1 MTEDAAALADAED
14 RHAAVFHLLA
24 DHAYRW
30 LRYGQPPATPTDLA
44 VIRGQL
50 EAINQKLEK
59 IMSEDAAI
67 QSVTADI
74 LADEQAITTAL
85 GTIQAALTA
94 AQNDAVQP
102 STLAALQS
110 AQAALDNLT
119 ATANSDAS
127 ADTPAAQVSSS
138 SATSNAGTAT
148 TTTTPAS

>member
-1 MTEDAAALADAED
+1 MTEDAAALAGAED

-24 DHAYRW
+24 GHAYHW
-30 LRYGQPPATPTDLA
+30 ARYGQPPATPADLA

-50 EAINQKLEK
+50 EAINKKLEK
-59 IMSEDAAI
+59 IMSEDSAI
-67 QSVTADI
+67 QAVTSDL

-102 STLAALQS
+102 STLTALQS
-110 AQAALDNLT
+110 AQAALDTLT

-127 ADTPAAQVSSS
+127 ADTPSSS
-138 SATSNAGTAT
+138 SASTPGTAT
-148 TTTTPAS
+148 TPPAATS